1 MADASSLFGKNGSR
15 AGPSSPDSQASHAPE
30 AEAKKRGIYE
40 GMSPRGKRYVD
51 KIGYEAW
58 DPFAEPKEP
67 LDIRADVGKRTTQ
80 QLVRAFLQEH
90 RPDGVGNA
98 YSQGVL
104 DCALGI
110 VNKDEK
116 FRGVFEF
123 CLWYDTLLRREGH
136 KD

>member
-1 MADASSLFGKNGSR
+1 MAENSGIFGKAS
-15 AGPSSPDSQASHAPE
+15 PSPSGEE
-30 AEAKKRGIYE
+30 AQAKKRGIYE
-40 GMSPRGKRYVD
+40 AMSPRGKRYVD
-51 KIGYEAW
+51 KIGYDTW

-67 LDIRADVGKRTTQ
+67 LDIRTDISKRTTQ
-80 QLVRAFLQEH
+80 QLVRQFLQEH
-90 RPDGVGNA
+90 KPEGVGNA

-116 FRGVFEF
+116 FRGIFEF

-136 KD
+136 KDQA